1 MSSQPSGDGRT
12 AGAES
17 AAAGR
22 SGAAAGPHEPPVLP
36 TQTGD
41 DTDAGWGESWRDE
54 PDSDDER
61 YLRERPP
68 HWE

>member
-1 MSSQPSGDGRT
+1 MSEQPTGDGRPDPVDGD
-12 AGAES
+12 A
-17 AAAGR
+17 
-22 SGAAAGPHEPPVLP
+22 PVLP

-41 DTDAGWGESWRDE
+41 DTDAGWGERWRDE

>member
-1 MSSQPSGDGRT
+1 MTSQHASNDRPLTGSDPDE
-12 AGAES
+12 A
-17 AAAGR
+17 
-22 SGAAAGPHEPPVLP
+22 PVLP

-41 DTDAGWGESWRDE
+41 DTDAGWSERPGDE
-54 PDSDDER
+54 RDSDDER